1 MLINLFPLN
10 TVLLPGST
18 IPLNIFEPRYLEMV
32 RQCEEKSAPIG
43 IILLR
48 KGTAE
53 GLGPIDLY
61 DVGTTAEIIDSHHRE
76 DGTIGIRV
84 IGRDRFIVRQII
96 QWQPR
101 ALGEVDLL
109 HWNTDDLDTETLKDL
124 KRTFGEYWQ
133 RLLEATGQWTNHM
146 LMPEEPEALV
156 EFIASQ
162 LQIDTVQKQRL
173 LEEKSLGAVIKLQL
187 TTLQMH
193 IPKLIRA
200 RTARDQRSNN

>member
-10 TVLLPGST
+10 TVLLPRST

-32 RQCEEKSAPIG
+32 SQCEEEKSPIG

-61 DVGTTAEIIDSHHRE
+61 DIGTAADIIDSHHRE
-76 DGTIGIRV
+76 DGTVGIRV
-84 IGRDRFIVRQII
+84 IGRDRFVIHRII

-101 ALGEVDLL
+101 AIGEVDLFR
-109 HWNTDDLDTETLKDL
+109 WNTDDLDTEALKDL
-124 KRTFGEYWQ
+124 RSTFGEYWQ
-133 RLLEATGQWTNHM
+133 RLLEATGQWTNHV
-146 LMPEEPEALV
+146 LIPEEPDKLV

-162 LQIDTVQKQRL
+162 LQMDTVQKQHL
-173 LEEKSLGAVIKLQL
+173 LEQRSIRAVIKLEL

-193 IPKLIRA
+193 IPKLIRV
-200 RTARDQRSNN
+200 RTARDQRRNN

>member
-1 MLINLFPLN
+1 
-10 TVLLPGST
+10 
-18 IPLNIFEPRYLEMV
+18 MV
-32 RQCEEKSAPIG
+32 RQCEEKSSPIG

-53 GLGPIDLY
+53 GLGPI
-61 DVGTTAEIIDSHHRE
+61 
-76 DGTIGIRV
+76 
-84 IGRDRFIVRQII
+84 
-96 QWQPR
+96 
-101 ALGEVDLL
+101 
-109 HWNTDDLDTETLKDL
+109 
-124 KRTFGEYWQ
+124 
-133 RLLEATGQWTNHM
+133 
-146 LMPEEPEALV
+146 EEPEALV

-200 RTARDQRSNN
+200 RTARDLRSNN